1 MRPSP
6 PDPSHLCQAL
16 QEYRAGRLESAAQAY
31 QLALD
36 EENPD
41 TRGAA
46 AFGLGLMRFLQGDS
60 VRALAAWRLA
70 MASRDPEFA
79 PRAACFIAVWLAKT
93 L

>member
-1 MRPSP
+1 MRSSP
-6 PDPSHLCQAL
+6 PDPTHLCLAL

-36 EENPD
+36 EEDPVN
-41 TRGAA
+41 TGAA

-60 VRALAAWRLA
+60 ARALAAWRLA
-70 MASRDPEFA
+70 MATRDPEFA
-79 PRAACFIAVWLAKT
+79 PRAACFIAVWLART